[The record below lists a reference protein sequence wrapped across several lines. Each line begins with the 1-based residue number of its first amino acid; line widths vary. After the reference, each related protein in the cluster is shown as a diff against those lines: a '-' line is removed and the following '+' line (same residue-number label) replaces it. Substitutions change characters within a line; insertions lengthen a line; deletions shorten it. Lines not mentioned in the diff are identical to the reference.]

1 MLFYIKA
8 ASEKTPPC
16 SQSFIKQVVFQDKY
30 NMSLSEA
37 ENKEWFQ
44 NLKQFCT
51 DWYEQD
57 GLLYM
62 NYQPEDAYVIKIDS
76 LEDLCK
82 LKKELDCN
90 LILGYSDY
98 KDIPYSLIIQ
108 DAYYG

>member
-37 ENKEWFQ
+37 ENQEWFQ

-62 NYQPEDAYVIKIDS
+62 YWEDGSHCCLELSNYGKTWS
-76 LEDLCK
+76 LDRS
-82 LKKELDCN
+82 ELEN
-90 LILGYSDY
+90 E
-98 KDIPYSLIIQ
+98 
-108 DAYYG
+108 